1 MQARSMRYLVFLL
14 ALASAARAAHA
25 DGNEVGVVVT
35 SPTGGG
41 SSGMQLD
48 VASHLEAWLRK
59 HGHTIVS
66 SPLSKDAVNTIA
78 NCFQL
83 DDLKCARGVVEAR
96 SKADSVVFARIE
108 PAGKDLTFTTYWFVK
123 GHEVIS
129 ERRVCEQCTED
140 DWQSLTDTMMKT
152 LAQSQIDT
160 GKLHLESD
168 PSGLIVMIDNNEV
181 GATPYEREL
190 PVGKHSIALTHAGVI
205 VARKDVEIREG
216 KTKRLMIETG
226 VETPHSRLG
235 PALLLGA
242 GIALIGGGGISLY
255 FGLQDGKWSYPQATP
270 VGIGL
275 LAAGAGA
282 TIGGAILLSQS
293 GRTAA
298 PVAAITPDS
307 AYVGWVTRF

>member
-1 MQARSMRYLVFLL
+1 MQSPMRYLPVLL
-14 ALASAARAAHA
+14 SLLVAAGPARA
-25 DGNEVGVVVT
+25 DDDDRVGVVVT
-35 SPTGGG
+35 SATASGNT
-41 SSGMQLD
+41 GMQLD
-48 VASHLEAWLRK
+48 VQSHLEAWLRK
-59 HGHTIVS
+59 HGHTIVA

-129 ERRVCEQCTED
+129 ERRVCEQCSED

-152 LAQSQIDT
+152 LAQSQVET
-160 GKLHLESD
+160 GKLQLDSD
-168 PSGLIVMIDNNEV
+168 PSGLIVMIDNSEV
-181 GATPYEREL
+181 GATPYEHEL

-205 VARKDVEIREG
+205 VATKTVEIRDG

-226 VETPHSRLG
+226 VEAHHSQLG
-235 PALLLGA
+235 PALLLGT
-242 GIALIGGGGISLY
+242 GIALIGSGGISLY
-255 FGLQDGKWSYPQATP
+255 FGLQNGKWSYPQATP

-275 LAAGAGA
+275 IAAGAGA
-282 TIGGAILLSQS
+282 TIGGAILLSQT

-298 PVAAITPDS
+298 PVAAIGPDG
-307 AYVGWVTRF
+307 AYIGWVSRF

>member
-1 MQARSMRYLVFLL
+1 MRYLAVVLPLLL
-14 ALASAARAAHA
+14 AAGTARA
-25 DGNEVGVVVT
+25 DGDAVGVVVT
-35 SPTGGG
+35 GMATGGKAD
-41 SSGMQLD
+41 MQGE
-48 VASHLEAWLRK
+48 VESHLESWLRK
-59 HGHTIVS
+59 HGHTIVT
-66 SPLSKDAVNTIA
+66 SPLSRDAVNTIA

-108 PAGKDLTFTTYWFVK
+108 PAGKDITFTTYWFVK

-140 DWQSLTDTMMKT
+140 DWHSLADTMLKT
-152 LAQSQIDT
+152 LASSQVET

-168 PSGLIVMIDNNEV
+168 PPGLIVMIDNSEV
-181 GATPYEREL
+181 GATPYEHEL
-190 PVGKHSIALTHAGVI
+190 PVGKHSVALTHAGVI
-205 VARKDVEIREG
+205 IARKDVEIREG

-226 VETPHSRLG
+226 VETHSRVG
-235 PALLLGA
+235 PALLLGSGIGLIGA
-242 GIALIGGGGISLY
+242 GGIALY
-255 FGLQDGKWSYPQATP
+255 FGLQNGKYEYPQATP

-293 GRTAA
+293 GRTSA
-298 PVAAITPDS
+298 PVAAIAPGGG
-307 AYVGWVTRF
+307 YVGWVTRF

>member
-1 MQARSMRYLVFLL
+1 
-14 ALASAARAAHA
+14 
-25 DGNEVGVVVT
+25 VGVVVT
-35 SPTGGG
+35 GAAVGGNT
-41 SSGMQLD
+41 SLQLD

-59 HGHTIVS
+59 HGHTIVP
-66 SPLSKDAVNTIA
+66 SPLSKDAVITIA

-83 DDLKCARGVVEAR
+83 DDLKCARGVVEQR

-129 ERRVCEQCTED
+129 ERRVCEQCSDED
-140 DWQSLTDTMMKT
+140 WHSLTDTMMKT
-152 LAQSQIDT
+152 LAQSQVET
-160 GKLHLESD
+160 GKLHVESE
-168 PSGLIVMIDNNEV
+168 PSGLIVMIDNSEV
-181 GATPYEREL
+181 GATPYEHEL
-190 PVGKHSIALTHAGVI
+190 PVGQHSVALTNAGVI
-205 VARKDVEIREG
+205 VARKDVEIHEG

-226 VETPHSRLG
+226 VEHHSRTG

-255 FGLQDGKWSYPQATP
+255 YGLQNGKWSYPQATP

-275 LAAGAGA
+275 IAAGAGA

-293 GRTAA
+293 GRSSA

-307 AYVGWVTRF
+307 AYLGWVTRF

>member
-1 MQARSMRYLVFLL
+1 MRYLPALL
-14 ALASAARAAHA
+14 SLLVAAGAARADSDDA
-25 DGNEVGVVVT
+25 VGVVVT
-35 SPTGGG
+35 G
-41 SSGMQLD
+41 SMELD
-48 VASHLEAWLRK
+48 VASHLEAWLRR

-108 PAGKDLTFTTYWFVK
+108 SAGKDITFTTYWFVK

-129 ERRVCEQCTED
+129 ERRVCEECSED
-140 DWQSLTDTMMKT
+140 DWHSLTDTMMKT
-152 LAQSQIDT
+152 LAGSQVAT
-160 GKLHLESD
+160 GKLRLDSE
-168 PSGLIVMIDNNEV
+168 PSGLIVMIDNSEV
-181 GATPYEREL
+181 GATPYEHEL
-190 PVGKHSIALTHAGVI
+190 PAGKHSIALTHAGVI
-205 VARKDVEIREG
+205 VARKDIDIREG

-226 VETPHSRLG
+226 VENPSRLG
-235 PALLLGA
+235 PALLLGT

-270 VGIGL
+270 IGIGL
-275 LAAGAGA
+275 IAAGAGA

-307 AYVGWVTRF
+307 AYLGWVTTF

>member
-1 MQARSMRYLVFLL
+1 MKSALVLL
-14 ALASAARAAHA
+14 ALLVAAGAAHA
-25 DGNEVGVVVT
+25 ESDDDRVGVVVT
-35 SPTGGG
+35 GAPVGGNTGL
-41 SSGMQLD
+41 QLD

-59 HGHTIVS
+59 HGHTIVP

-129 ERRVCEQCTED
+129 ERRVCEQCSDD
-140 DWQSLTDTMMKT
+140 DWESLTDTMMKT
-152 LAQSQIDT
+152 LAQSQIET
-160 GKLHLESD
+160 GKLHLDSE
-168 PSGLIVMIDNNEV
+168 PSGLIVMIDNSEV
-181 GATPYEREL
+181 GATPYDHEL
-190 PVGKHSIALTHAGVI
+190 PVGKHSIALTNAGVI

-226 VETPHSRLG
+226 VEHHSRLG
-235 PALLLGA
+235 PAILLTA

-270 VGIGL
+270 VGIGMI
-275 LAAGAGA
+275 AAGAGA

-298 PVAAITPDS
+298 PIAAVTSDS
-307 AYVGWVTRF
+307 AYIGWVTRF

>member
-1 MQARSMRYLVFLL
+1 MSAPVKSALVLVSLL
-14 ALASAARAAHA
+14 AATGAARAESEA
-25 DGNEVGVVVT
+25 VGVVVT
-35 SPTGGG
+35 GAPVGGNT
-41 SSGMQLD
+41 SLQLD
-48 VASHLEAWLRK
+48 VTSHLEAWLRK
-59 HGHTIVS
+59 HGHTIVP

-96 SKADSVVFARIE
+96 SKAESVVFARIE
-108 PAGKDLTFTTYWFVK
+108 PVGKDLTFTTYWFVK

-129 ERRVCEQCTED
+129 ERRVCEQCSDE
-140 DWQSLTDTMMKT
+140 DWQALTDTMMKT
-152 LAQSQIDT
+152 LAQSQIET
-160 GKLHLESD
+160 GKLSVESE
-168 PSGLIVMIDNNEV
+168 PTGLILMIDNNEV
-181 GATPYEREL
+181 GATPYEHEL
-190 PVGKHSIALTHAGVI
+190 PVGKHSIALTNGGVI

-226 VETPHSRLG
+226 VEHHSRLG

-255 FGLQDGKWSYPQATP
+255 YGLQNGKWSYPQATP

-282 TIGGAILLSQS
+282 TIGGAILLFQT

-298 PVAAITPDS
+298 PVAAVTSDS
-307 AYVGWVTRF
+307 AYIGWVTRF